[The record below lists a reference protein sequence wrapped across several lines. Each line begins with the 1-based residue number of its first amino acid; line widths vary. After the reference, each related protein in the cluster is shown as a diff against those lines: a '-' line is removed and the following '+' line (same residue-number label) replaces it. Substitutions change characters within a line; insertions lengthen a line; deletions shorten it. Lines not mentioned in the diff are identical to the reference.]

1 MIYLITVIA
10 ALTGFLF
17 GFDEGIMA
25 GVISAVEQEF
35 SLTAQQ
41 TGIVMGLLPLGA
53 LCSSCITGKLSNK
66 IGRLRVLYLIPIIF
80 SVATLLIIECKSYNN
95 LCIARFLLG
104 ISIGLSVV
112 ISPVYIAETA
122 PKHLRGKLVT
132 FFQLAITLGI
142 LLSYALNLLNVFH
155 LHPISWRGLFAFGLI
170 PSTCLFF
177 GSLFIPESPRWLC
190 THGKRELAQ
199 KALMQVYN
207 KSRTT
212 LTIEQELDDIEH
224 TIVHE
229 KKKHLWKTLLSPSI
243 RPSLSLGMI
252 LFLFQQL
259 SGINVIIYFTPI
271 IFNELQLG
279 STLVTL
285 IATVG
290 VGTVNFL
297 TTFLA
302 MRWIEKMGRRPLLLL
317 GFIGTALTL
326 LCVALIVYLDMPSIR
341 WISAIAIFG
350 YIACFAVS
358 LGPLPWVMMPEIF
371 PLHFRGQGASFATA
385 SNWIFNTLVVISFPT
400 FLYLFGIGATF
411 LIYAFF
417 CFLGFLFSWRY
428 VPETKNL
435 SLETIEDHI
444 YSKKPLRELGRSH

>member
-1 MIYLITVIA
+1 MIYLITIIA

-17 GFDEGIMA
+17 GFDEGIMS
-25 GVISAVEQEF
+25 GVITLVEQEF
-35 SLTAQQ
+35 ALTIHQ
-41 TGIVMGLLPLGA
+41 TGVVMGLLPLGA
-53 LCSSCITGKLSNK
+53 LFGSCITGRLANE

-80 SVATLLIIECKSYNN
+80 SVATLLIMECKSYNT
-95 LCIARFLLG
+95 LCIARILLG
-104 ISIGLSVV
+104 LSIGLSVV

-122 PKHLRGKLVT
+122 PKQLRGKLIT

-155 LHPISWRGLFAFGLI
+155 FHPISWRGLFAFGLI
-170 PSTCLFF
+170 PSTGLFF
-177 GSLFIPESPRWLC
+177 GSLFLPESPRWLC
-190 THGKRELAQ
+190 THGQRELAKQ
-199 KALMQVYN
+199 ALMRVYG

-212 LTIEQELDDIEH
+212 SSIEQELDDIEH
-224 TIVHE
+224 TLVHE
-229 KKKHLWKTLLSPSI
+229 KKKNVWKELFSRQV
-243 RPSLSLGMI
+243 RPSLLLGII

-271 IFNELQLG
+271 IFTKLQLG

-302 MRWIEKMGRRPLLLL
+302 MRWIEKMGRRPLFLL
-317 GFIGTALTL
+317 GFIGATLTL
-326 LCVALIVYLDMPSIR
+326 LCVAILAYLDIPSLR
-341 WISAIAIFG
+341 WLSAIAIFG
-350 YIACFAVS
+350 YIASFAVS

-371 PLHFRGQGASFATA
+371 PLRFRGQGASFATA
-385 SNWIFNTLVVISFPT
+385 SNWIFNTLVVVSFPT
-400 FLYLFGIGATF
+400 LLHLFGIGTTF
-411 LIYAFF
+411 LLYAFF
-417 CFLGFLFSWRY
+417 CFLGFLFTWRY

-435 SLETIEDHI
+435 SLETIEEHI
-444 YSKKPLRELGRSH
+444 YSKKPLRKLGR